1 VGFEWLWALV
11 YLIVGVALFGHYGV
25 YLEALFFVHKDMR
38 NVCKQVYMCWIF
50 SVKLK

>member
-25 YLEALFFVHKDMR
+25 YLEELFFVHICETFVNK
-38 NVCKQVYMCWIF
+38 CICAGFF